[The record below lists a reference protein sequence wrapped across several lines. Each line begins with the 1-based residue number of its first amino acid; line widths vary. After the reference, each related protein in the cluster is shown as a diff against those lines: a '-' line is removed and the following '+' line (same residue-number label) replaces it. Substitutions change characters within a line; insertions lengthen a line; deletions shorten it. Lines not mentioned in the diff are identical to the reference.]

1 MFLSRFLTV
10 HDSSHQ
16 ESFFFFFSE
25 FSQTTCAS
33 NYFKCDNNRCIPMM
47 WVCDGDN
54 DCGDLSDEDERHNCS
69 ECEQLI
75 PP

>member
-1 MFLSRFLTV
+1 
-10 HDSSHQ
+10 
-16 ESFFFFFSE
+16 
-25 FSQTTCAS
+25 
-33 NYFKCDNNRCIPMM
+33 MM